1 MQTVEKFYVWVTLY
15 TGILTLA
22 KLKYSMYKDLRH
34 YKVALLLI
42 RQGEIQSVG
51 QEISSAKAEPDMPM
65 QKFY

>member
-1 MQTVEKFYVWVTLY
+1 M
-15 TGILTLA
+15 A
-22 KLKYSMYKDLRH
+22 KLKYSMSKDLRH